1 MSDATP
7 FEHALTLTP
16 DSEDVSRLIWEVPD
30 LWQQGRGAWGGLV
43 IGALVKAVEMQEAAD
58 ASPRRR
64 VRTVSSQI
72 FAPVP
77 VGTST
82 VTVECLRRGSGMT
95 TWQARVTDPSGE
107 AMAQAVVIAARPRAT
122 DLADAERGWGLAPVP
137 HLGSWRDVP
146 VVSIDPPLGPVFS
159 QHLEYRPRLG
169 IPLTGE
175 PARAE
180 GWIRIPGLEAWSAHL
195 LLGIVDAWWPA
206 TYTALTSP
214 RPMATVAFGA
224 HLLMDPSDLSP
235 EEPLLHEA
243 LVTGAEDGF
252 TSELRRLWTEQGRLV
267 VENHQSIVV
276 VA

>member
-1 MSDATP
+1 MSDVTP

-16 DSEDVSRLIWEVPD
+16 DSEDPSRLIWEVPD

-58 ASPRRR
+58 PAQARRI
-64 VRTVSSQI
+64 RTVSSQI
-72 FAPVP
+72 IAPVP
-77 VGTST
+77 VGTSI

-95 TWQARVTDPSGE
+95 TWQTRVMDASG
-107 AMAQAVVIAARPRAT
+107 AVMAQAVVIAARPRAT
-122 DLADAERGWGLAPVP
+122 DLSDAERGWGLARVP
-137 HLGSWRDVP
+137 EIAPWQQVP

-169 IPLTGE
+169 IPLSGE

-180 GWIRIPGLEAWSAHL
+180 GWIRIPGLASWSAHL

-206 TYTALTSP
+206 TYTALTGP

-224 HLLMDPSDLSP
+224 HLLMDPGDLATD
-235 EEPLLHEA
+235 EPLLHEA
-243 LVTGAEDGF
+243 LVTAAEDGF
-252 TSELRRLWTEQGRLV
+252 TSELRRLWTPQGRLV